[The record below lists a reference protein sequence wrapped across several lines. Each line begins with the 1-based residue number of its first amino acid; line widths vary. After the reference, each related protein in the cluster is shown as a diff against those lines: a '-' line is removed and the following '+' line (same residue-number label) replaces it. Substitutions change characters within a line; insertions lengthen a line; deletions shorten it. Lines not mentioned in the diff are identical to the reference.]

1 MVTLSLLRV
10 NILKSVAKVIFFC
23 MQMIRGLK
31 NIYYLCESGVEN
43 GKKPDFHLIFQ
54 TKQPK

>member
-1 MVTLSLLRV
+1 MFSIELFSILLGI
-10 NILKSVAKVIFFC
+10 NI
-23 MQMIRGLK
+23 
-31 NIYYLCESGVEN
+31 LCESGVEN